1 MRKSSKYHN
10 DFEVDHLTNSILNCI
25 SGGSFPT
32 DVLLLSKDDL
42 KQILK
47 KTGWRFNWKNEMAQP
62 DREVYKLVITIDH
75 SVLQGIVS
83 LTVKSDH
90 VFVHLIEN
98 APFNYGKGKLY
109 EGVAGNLMAFACRL
123 SFQRG
128 NEGVVSFYSKTNLIG
143 HYEKSLGAMHF
154 GKQLMVIRT
163 DEAEKLV
170 DKYFK

>member
-1 MRKSSKYHN
+1 
-10 DFEVDHLTNSILNCI
+10 
-25 SGGSFPT
+25 
-32 DVLLLSKDDL
+32 
-42 KQILK
+42 
-47 KTGWRFNWKNEMAQP
+47 
-62 DREVYKLVITIDH
+62 
-75 SVLQGIVS
+75 
-83 LTVKSDH
+83 
-90 VFVHLIEN
+90 
-98 APFNYGKGKLY
+98 
-109 EGVAGNLMAFACRL
+109 MAFACRL